1 MYPDPAEPTNPL
13 GEARVPKPLT
23 HAQTRSQAWECR
35 VQWESNDVHVLPT
48 DDLIHHA
55 ESPGCFCGPR
65 VERHGSTEQGKLH
78 VHALVIHA
86 AMDGRP

>member
-1 MYPDPAEPTNPL
+1 M
-13 GEARVPKPLT
+13 
-23 HAQTRSQAWECR
+23 
-35 VQWESNDVHVLPT
+35 QWESNTSRTGDVHVLPT

-78 VHALVIHA
+78 VHALVIHT